1 MTKNVTVLDS
11 EGMIIG
17 KTYPKRA
24 AGLVKNGRA
33 RYCEGPEPAIILSRS
48 PDIETSEEDEIMS
61 TYNSDELRERIDSML
76 REAREKLDSVCKSAA
91 DTIDEFVSKIDS
103 AEKPE
108 ADEQADDTEVQ
119 GVADVQDNEVEE
131 ADTESEPEGEA
142 KPRAHFIR
150 LSDEDIANLRK
161 RMADMRESFCRAA
174 EEAKKI
180 AVKTG
185 AEIGRYAEGVKARV
199 SEKLA
204 EREAESAAKAEA
216 ETPGTEAY
224 YLRRIE
230 EIGRDTAH
238 FTAMES
244 AVREYV
250 TNSASENDAMS
261 DAVQSLVIPVREHEL
276 TNRRLLDFYI
286 GRLEAK
292 QHESKD
298 EKDE

>member
-33 RYCEGPEPAIILSRS
+33 RYCIGPEPAIILSRS

-76 REAREKLDSVCKSAA
+76 REAREKLDSVCKTAA
-91 DTIDEFVSKIDS
+91 DTIDEFVSKIDDAGGS
-103 AEKPE
+103 VHGEDA
-108 ADEQADDTEVQ
+108 A
-119 GVADVQDNEVEE
+119 
-131 ADTESEPEGEA
+131 EPETETEPETATETETEGDP
-142 KPRAHFIR
+142 KPRVRFVR
-150 LSDEDIANLRK
+150 LSDEDMAKIRE

-174 EEAKKI
+174 EEAKNI
-180 AVKTG
+180 AARAG
-185 AEIGRYAEGVKARV
+185 AEIGRYAEGVRARV

-204 EREAESAAKAEA
+204 EREAESAAKTDSV
-216 ETPGTEAY
+216 TPGTEAY

-250 TNSASENDAMS
+250 TNSASENDTMS
-261 DAVQSLVIPVREHEL
+261 DAVVALAGTVREHEL
-276 TNRRLLDFYI
+276 TNRRLLEFYI
-286 GRLEAK
+286 GMLEAK
-292 QHESKD
+292 QHEH
-298 EKDE
+298 E